1 MVVVETQVF
10 TRVAARLLA
19 DEDLRQLQIA
29 LVLRP
34 GQGTL
39 IKGAHGL
46 RKLRW
51 GRSGRGKRGDLR
63 VFYFWDAPAS
73 CLYLLYAIEKSRQA
87 DLTRD
92 QLRELGR
99 IVREELR

>member
-1 MVVVETQVF
+1 
-10 TRVAARLLA
+10 
-19 DEDLRQLQIA
+19 
-29 LVLRP
+29 
-34 GQGTL
+34 
-39 IKGAHGL
+39 
-46 RKLRW
+46 
-51 GRSGRGKRGDLR
+51 